1 MSTKGREL
9 PDGSPCSHKVS
20 EKCHKRGIKAGGEL
34 SGLLLDY
41 RPCRLQRHFSC
52 STPKFFCEGRTR
64 TPSRVL
70 IPPAFSLCPTLSLL
84 CSYRKIKFWVESLVR
99 SAWPISGGR
108 STSPSSSSSATMDE
122 PDFLLLPLALL
133 LGSLFDG
140 LSFFPPSDRK
150 GGASGH
156 GRHDQVAAA
165 AAAALPLSFQSR
177 QLPSL
182 LVSPS
187 LAPGIAAAAAVI
199 HPAGVEAARRRENII
214 WAKLSSAQRNGS
226 GAVGRLL

>member
-1 MSTKGREL
+1 M
-9 PDGSPCSHKVS
+9 S
-20 EKCHKRGIKAGGEL
+20 EKCHKRGIKAEGEL

-108 STSPSSSSSATMDE
+108 STSPSSSSATMDE

-140 LSFFPPSDRK
+140 LSFFLPSDRK
-150 GGASGH
+150 GGAGAV
-156 GRHDQVAAA
+156 GRNDQVAAA

-187 LAPGIAAAAAVI
+187 PSLSPRASPPQSSI
-199 HPAGVEAARRRENII
+199 RR
-214 WAKLSSAQRNGS
+214 A
-226 GAVGRLL
+226 